1 MAITTYSSHYSD
13 AGHRTTDGLQA
24 LSLLILAVAQI
35 ISAQLPFIMGWP
47 ETVASQARL
56 VETPLTPAGYTFA
69 IWGVIY
75 LWSLAFAIWQIL
87 PRQLHN
93 PVVRRAGW
101 PIAGAFAANTLWS
114 WWVPQ
119 NGVDAVS
126 FLIIVAGVTC
136 ACAAM
141 LNLVRSEILLTRAED
156 TLVLMPI
163 SLLAGWVSAA
173 AFVNAASA
181 VRLYGIDQ
189 LDPTRPGVAMGFMLT
204 SMAFLLT
211 LTRLGGQMFYAIAG
225 MWALQGIIAAN
236 LNRPEAGILNIVAG
250 IGIALLAA
258 NLVWAK
264 ILGQNQKAG

>member
-1 MAITTYSSHYSD
+1 MAITTFSSQYSGV
-13 AGHRTTDGLQA
+13 GHRATDGLQA

-35 ISAQLPFIMGWP
+35 VSAQLPFMLGWP
-47 ETVASQARL
+47 ETVASQARA
-56 VETPLTPAGYTFA
+56 VETPLTPAGYSFA

-75 LWSLAFAIWQIL
+75 LWSLVFAIWQIL
-87 PRQLHN
+87 PRQLHH

-126 FLIIVAGVTC
+126 FLIIAAGVTC

-156 TLVLMPI
+156 TLMLMPV

-189 LDPTRPGVAMGFMLT
+189 LDPLRPDVAMGFLLT
-204 SMAFLLT
+204 AMAFLLT
-211 LTRLGGQMFYAIAG
+211 LTRLGGQMFYALAG
-225 MWALQGIIAAN
+225 MWALQGIVAAN
-236 LNRPEAGILNIVAG
+236 LNRGEASMLNIVAG
-250 IGIALLAA
+250 AGIALLAA
-258 NLVWAK
+258 NLIWAK
-264 ILGQNQKAG
+264 VRKPDEA